1 MPGEEFILHLSV
13 IVKTG
18 WHIYSLSPLSG
29 NELLATQIFID
40 ENVFQEKSVWRE
52 PKPILIQD
60 EAVGK
65 IVNGHK
71 GNVEFSKTYLVPSA
85 VKIDKY
91 SISGKLI
98 FRACDNHICTLP
110 QELPFNAGILVTNK

>member
-1 MPGEEFILHLSV
+1 MNNI
-13 IVKTG
+13 
-18 WHIYSLSPLSG
+18 G
-29 NELLATQIFID
+29 NLT
-40 ENVFQEKSVWRE
+40 
-52 PKPILIQD
+52 LI
-60 EAVGK
+60 EGK
-65 IVNGHK
+65 NSVNGHK